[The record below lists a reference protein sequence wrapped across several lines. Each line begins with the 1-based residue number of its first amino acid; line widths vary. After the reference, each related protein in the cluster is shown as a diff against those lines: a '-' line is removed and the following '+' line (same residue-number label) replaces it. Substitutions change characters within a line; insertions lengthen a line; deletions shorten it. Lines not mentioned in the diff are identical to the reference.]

1 LTAMSRRLL
10 IILGLVLVT
19 ARVLMLMA
27 MLSLLPERSAG
38 TDALGNDATRF
49 HEIAT
54 ASGRPYRDFE
64 VEVPPVELGAI
75 ELIDGSTSRGTAFRL
90 AWSMLV
96 VDILVAA
103 ALVAGWGVMAG
114 FFYLV
119 IGSPLALFI
128 YFRLDLLSVLLAV
141 TGLALIRRGRARSG
155 GLAVALAVLTKLWP
169 VVLIPLLIVRKSY
182 RALAWCSATLV
193 LGVGGWIAWAGIG
206 GPVQVVTFRHARGWE
221 VGSLPGSLIRLF
233 FAATPTNDAGAV
245 RVGYAPLWARLIA
258 LALLLLILRV
268 IWLDAAKA
276 TRPVEEVAVLT
287 SVAAL
292 LALSPILSEQYVVW
306 LVPWAAAAA
315 AAGQRRV
322 ELPTFLVTGVTAL
335 SLVVPGGLG
344 GASQSALWYGFLLI
358 RDVLIV
364 VVMIDGLRRLA
375 RSASSVRS
383 GLEVPLDLSRPR
395 P

>member
-1 LTAMSRRLL
+1 MSRRLL
-10 IILGLVLVT
+10 LVLGLALVT
-19 ARVLMLMA
+19 ARVLMLVA
-27 MLSLLPERSAG
+27 MLSLLPERTAG

-54 ASGRPYRDFE
+54 ASGTPYRDFD

-75 ELIDGSTSRGTAFRL
+75 ELIDGSTSRETAFRL
-90 AWSMLV
+90 AWTMLV
-96 VDILVAA
+96 VDVLVAA

-141 TGLALIRRGRARSG
+141 IGLALIRRGRARSG
-155 GLAVALAVLTKLWP
+155 GLALAVAVLTKFWP
-169 VVLIPLLIVRKSY
+169 VVLIPLLVVQKSY
-182 RALAWCSATLV
+182 RALAWCSAALL
-193 LGVGGWIAWAGIG
+193 LGVVGWIAWAGIG
-206 GPVQVVTFRHARGWE
+206 GPIQVITFRHARGWE
-221 VGSLPGSLIRLF
+221 IGSLTGSLIRLF
-233 FAATPTNDAGAV
+233 SGWIPTNDAGAV
-245 RVGYAPLWARLIA
+245 RVGYAPLWARLVA

-268 IWLDAAKA
+268 IWRNAARG
-276 TRPVEEVAVLT
+276 TGRVEDVAALT

-292 LALSPILSEQYVVW
+292 LVVSPILSEQYVVW

-315 AAGQRRV
+315 AAGQTRV
-322 ELPTFLVTGVTAL
+322 EVPTFLVTTVTAL

-344 GASQSALWYGFLLI
+344 GASQNALWYGFLLI
-358 RDVLIV
+358 RDALIV

-375 RSASSVRS
+375 RSASSAPPRVEVSS
-383 GLEVPLDLSRPR
+383 GQSEPR